1 MKGNA
6 PPPPQRT
13 YPIIRSSLS
22 LVSRSRISANVGLWA
37 VCGGEEGRGKIQG
50 GYQSKRYVGRAR
62 RAGDCLRAVRAG
74 RGDQQQGNGLSGEG
88 RLGGGSTALQAEEVA
103 DTID

>member
-1 MKGNA
+1 M
-6 PPPPQRT
+6 
-13 YPIIRSSLS
+13 
-22 LVSRSRISANVGLWA
+22 
-37 VCGGEEGRGKIQG
+37 GEEGRGKIQG